1 MASVNIKKRGK
12 VYQYQFEIASVKG
25 KRKWITKSGFKTK
38 AEAQEEG
45 NKAYTEYLNAG
56 VPFKECTISY
66 TDYLDYWLNNYCKTN
81 LKYNTIQA
89 YQNIIK
95 NHISPKLGKY
105 RLSTLTSVKLN
116 SFITELCE
124 EKNFAPAYFK
134 NILKVLKGSFRD
146 ACDLYGFIKY
156 NPARDLRLPRF
167 DIIREDVKHLYS
179 QEEID
184 TILNRF
190 IDNDTF
196 TCVFLT
202 SCYTGMRTGEVCAL
216 TWDDADLEN
225 GTINIRHN
233 VYDKPK
239 DIKGRWFLGTTK
251 TQKGTRKINISNTL
265 LKALQNYKNKQ
276 DYLKEIYGKQYTYYH
291 IEYIKNP
298 SGKILEK
305 RIVKNKNDEEY
316 DNNLNLIFTREDGSY
331 TGTDITRTPYQ
342 IIHNELGIKKCRFYD
357 LRGSY
362 ATRILNNGV
371 EIRDVADILGHRN
384 IETTENFYI
393 SSTEDSRKYA
403 TEVFD
408 NIIQSDTINKVINY
422 KVVRLDE
429 NT

>member
-1 MASVNIKKRGK
+1 MANVNIKKRGK
-12 VYQYQFEIASVKG
+12 VYQYQFEIAPVKG

-45 NKAYTEYLNAG
+45 NKAYTEYLTAG

-66 TDYLDYWLNNYCKTN
+66 SDYLDYWIDNYCKLN

-89 YQNIIK
+89 YKNIIK
-95 NHISPKLGKY
+95 NHIVPKLGKY

-124 EKNFAPAYFK
+124 ENNFAPAYFK

-146 ACDLYGFIKY
+146 ACNLYGFIKY

-167 DIIREDVKHLYS
+167 DTVREDVKHLYT

-184 TILNRF
+184 KILNRF

-202 SCYTGMRTGEVCAL
+202 SCFTGMRTGEVCAL
-216 TWDDADLEN
+216 TWDDVDLDK
-225 GTINIRHN
+225 GIIKISHN

-239 DIKGRWFLGTTK
+239 DEKGRWFLGSTK
-251 TQKGTRKINISNTL
+251 TKTGTRKVHICNTL
-265 LKALQNYKNKQ
+265 LCALQNYKNKQ
-276 DYLKEIYGKQYTYYH
+276 NHLKKIYGDKYIYYH
-291 IEYIKNP
+291 SEYIKNNA
-298 SGKILEK
+298 GKIKEI
-305 RIVKNKNDEEY
+305 RIVKNNDNEKYENPL
-316 DNNLNLIFTREDGSY
+316 DLIFTREDGTY
-331 TGTDITRTPYQ
+331 TGTDITRTPFK
-342 IIHNELGIKKCRFYD
+342 IIHNELGIEKCRFYD

-362 ATRILNNGV
+362 ATKILKNGV
-371 EIRDVADILGHRN
+371 EIRDVADILGHKN

-403 TEVFD
+403 TDIFD
-408 NIIQSDTINKVINY
+408 DAIKSETINKVIKY
-422 KVVRLDE
+422 KIDL
-429 NT
+429 